1 MVDANSE
8 QLLPACCFK
17 LVLYNPFILS
27 KVSST
32 ARCFKLMA
40 YHTLWLRLSNLNPM
54 RSRAQFQLLLFSL
67 QLYKDRTLANKGRR
81 VRPAT
86 LAPHSH
92 KPDRYH
98 TNGDFFSTASHSNPM
113 INHSINIW
121 NKVTVEHI
129 KGLDL
134 SRIIVE
140 LRKQFLCH
148 FPDPLPTFV
157 FTPTTRARTPGTSFI
172 KMVQQSKPLP
182 TMATYVEHQ
191 FAEGKFT
198 QG

>member
-1 MVDANSE
+1 MKYMSVIKSKVKKVFPLHWPSWTSNEEWRRQILHVDANSE

-32 ARCFKLMA
+32 ARRFKLMA

-92 KPDRYH
+92 KPDRCH
-98 TNGDFFSTASHSNPM
+98 TNGDFFSTASHSGPM

-121 NKVTVEHI
+121 NKLTVEHI

-134 SRIIVE
+134 SRAN
-140 LRKQFLCH
+140 CW
-148 FPDPLPTFV
+148 
-157 FTPTTRARTPGTSFI
+157 A
-172 KMVQQSKPLP
+172 
-182 TMATYVEHQ
+182 
-191 FAEGKFT
+191 
-198 QG
+198 